1 SEPQSGNGN
10 NVILNGVNVMIDE
23 NGTLDSIS
31 ETPDVDRN
39 NWGLDNNGDLDMDT
53 INVQGSASD
62 SNGGTITY
70 YTGESKDNPNSA
82 TDKYSVDTLTSAG
95 TTDPGDTVTG
105 YRSTVPLLAPSAQ
118 RSIFSFQRK
127 VDEFDGL
134 AQDIDNLP

>member
-1 SEPQSGNGN
+1 
-10 NVILNGVNVMIDE
+10 LNGVNVMIDE
-23 NGTLDSIS
+23 NGTLDNIT

-39 NWGLDNNGDLDMDT
+39 NWGLDNNGDNDLDT
-53 INVQGSASD
+53 INVQGSATD
-62 SNGGTITY
+62 SNGGAITY
-70 YTGESKDNPNSA
+70 YTGA
-82 TDKYSVDTLTSAG
+82 TDPTSGDKYSVETLTSAG